1 MTRFG
6 RRLFAGGALGLAAIS
21 PWLRASRA
29 LAGGGAAPKRLVI
42 WHTPAGTV
50 ETAFRAQA
58 GATERDFTLP
68 SILAP
73 LDPFR
78 DRLLLFG
85 PSDVGDPTSRDYAW
99 REPKGISIK
108 TGNAM
113 HTLATMLTG
122 ANAMDAESGHWAS
135 SVSIDQL
142 VAQRIGDVTPFRS
155 LELAAHDV
163 YAGSGAHSRMSYAGA
178 GLPMPPEQNPRATFD
193 RIFAGVGGDL
203 DPVVERA
210 RRRRRSVL
218 DFGAGELARARA
230 ALGTEEQRY
239 LDAHA
244 DSVRELE
251 RRLDA
256 LPGAACVVPTA
267 PSADLRLTTQY
278 NVRPPEFVHA
288 QVDLMANALGCDLTR
303 VASISFGRS
312 DSHMLLPQ
320 VDGLAATLSHHE
332 LSHTDPRFAV
342 PGVIADPE
350 GRGHAR
356 LMAFAAV
363 NQWYMEELAR
373 FMTRLDAM
381 PEGDGTVLDHTL
393 IVVVSEHSE
402 GQFHTQENMPFFFA
416 GGASDY
422 FRMGRYVQFGD
433 KTHNDMLLSIAHA
446 MGLEDVTTFGDPAFC
461 TGPLPGLT

>member
-1 MTRFG
+1 MTRFS
-6 RRLFAGGALGLAAIS
+6 RRLFAGGALSLAAMS

-29 LAGGGAAPKRLVI
+29 LAGGATAPKRLVI

-50 ETAFRAQA
+50 ETAFRPRA

-68 SILAP
+68 SILEP

-85 PSDVGDPTSRDYAW
+85 PSDVGDPTSTRYDW
-99 REPKGISIK
+99 RQPKGISIK
-108 TGNAM
+108 TGTAM

-122 ANAMDAESGHWAS
+122 SNRMDTTEGWAS
-135 SVSIDQL
+135 SISIDQL
-142 VAQRIGDVTPFRS
+142 VAQRIGDATPFRS

-163 YAGSGAHSRMSYAGA
+163 WAGSGHHSRMCYAGA

-193 RIFAGVGGDL
+193 RIFAGVGSDV
-203 DPVVERA
+203 DPVLERA

-218 DFGAGELARARA
+218 DFGAGELSRARA

-256 LPGAACVVPTA
+256 LPAATCVVPAA
-267 PSADLRLTTQY
+267 PSADLRSTTVY

-288 QVDLMANALGCDLTR
+288 QVDLMASALGCDLTR

-320 VDGLAATLSHHE
+320 VEGLAATLSHHD

-350 GRGHAR
+350 VTGHAR
-356 LMAFAAV
+356 LNAFAAV
-363 NQWYMEELAR
+363 NRWYMQELAR
-373 FMTRLDAM
+373 FMGRLDAM
-381 PEGDGTVLDHTL
+381 PEGEGTVLDHTL

-402 GQFHTQENMPFFFA
+402 GNFHTQENMPFFFA
-416 GGASDY
+416 GGASGY
-422 FRMGRYVQFGD
+422 FRTGRYVQFGD
-433 KTHNDMLLSIAHA
+433 ETHNDMLVSIAHA
-446 MGLEDVTTFGDPAFC
+446 MGLEDVTTFGDPEFC